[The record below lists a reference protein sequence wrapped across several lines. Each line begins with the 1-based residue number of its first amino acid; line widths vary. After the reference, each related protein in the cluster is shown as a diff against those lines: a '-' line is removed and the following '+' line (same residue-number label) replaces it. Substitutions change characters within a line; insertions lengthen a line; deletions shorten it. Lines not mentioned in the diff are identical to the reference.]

1 MSKNEGLCVMW
12 VMEDQR
18 LLGDVDTWSRA
29 EQFGDGVFETLLVS
43 NGSVAA
49 MSLHAKRLEDGL
61 KQLKIP
67 LPDKNIEELLRQY
80 LMKMVGVSGLKNG
93 VLKVI
98 VSRAKSAR
106 GYGFDASKKSV
117 VSVFYSQHKPIETE
131 KYIKGISVQICDTQC
146 AIQRQ
151 LAGLKHLN
159 RLENVLAKS
168 ELTTQCFEGLMGNE
182 LGWLIEGTM
191 SNVFLE
197 VNGVLYTP
205 DLTLSGVEG
214 VMRTLIIRYC
224 QKNEIELNITNIKL
238 KSIGE
243 FNSAFVCNSVIG
255 ILAINTL
262 KNKKMVIGQ
271 IATQLQAAIQSGEIY
286 A

>member
-1 MSKNEGLCVMW
+1 MW
-12 VMEDQR
+12 VMEDQQ
-18 LLGDVDTWSRA
+18 LLGEVESWSRA

-43 NGSVAA
+43 NGSAA
-49 MSLHAKRLEDGL
+49 ALSWHAKRLEAGL
-61 KQLKIP
+61 KRLKIKAP
-67 LPDKNIEELLRQY
+67 ASNLEDLISQY
-80 LMKMVGVSGLKNG
+80 LVKMVEVSGLKNG

-106 GYGFDASKKSV
+106 GYGFDSSIKGV
-117 VSVFYSQHKPIETE
+117 VNAFYSQHTPLEND
-131 KYIKGISVQICDTQC
+131 KYLKGISVQICDTQC

-168 ELTTQCFEGLMGNE
+168 EICAPNFEGLMANE

-191 SNVFLE
+191 SNVFFE
-197 VNGVLYTP
+197 QNGVLYTP

-224 QKNEIELNITNIKL
+224 HKNEIELKVINIKL
-238 KSIGE
+238 DSIDQYS
-243 FNSAFVCNSVIG
+243 SAFVCNSVMG
-255 ILAINTL
+255 VLAINTL
-262 KNKKMVIGQ
+262 KNRKMVIGQ
-271 IATQLQAAIQSGEIY
+271 LTVQLQAAMQSGEIY